1 MKAQSQD
8 WAFFFTQLMFFYCLV
23 KLIHMSNNQAGK
35 GSKPRPINKEQ
46 YDGNYEKI
54 DWSTKLVA
62 PKEETKKKNKVSYK
76 Y

>member
-1 MKAQSQD
+1 
-8 WAFFFTQLMFFYCLV
+8 
-23 KLIHMSNNQAGK
+23 MSNNQAGK